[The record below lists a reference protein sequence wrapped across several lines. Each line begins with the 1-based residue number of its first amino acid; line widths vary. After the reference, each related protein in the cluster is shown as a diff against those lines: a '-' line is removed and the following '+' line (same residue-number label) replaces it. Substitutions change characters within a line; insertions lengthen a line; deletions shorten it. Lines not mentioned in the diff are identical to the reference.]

1 MSPHGN
7 TIDSRVLLSLTPLPA
22 LFDNL
27 VSVGLKFPLTRALH
41 LREYSNGYH
50 SALGYTYC
58 FLEVRRIPDHILTFW
73 PATVKPEARRFLSL

>member
-41 LREYSNGYH
+41 LREYSNGYY
-50 SALGYTYC
+50 SLLPYY
-58 FLEVRRIPDHILTFW
+58 F
-73 PATVKPEARRFLSL
+73 ATVSSSLILSSAYQLTQASASPCGLLVSY